1 MNEKISFPD
10 LVALLALKMNVTKK
24 DAEAFLKEFFTISTE
39 VISSGEALKIN
50 ELGLFKPIWVEPRA
64 SVNVQTGEPVEI
76 PGHYKLSF
84 IPDKTLREAVNAPF
98 SSFSVEI
105 LNDHVSTEEMM
116 AVGSD
121 EPVDTQEVE
130 TREET
135 VDLPEEEPL
144 REEIDDIPVS
154 DDVTTED
161 TLTEEVEAAAI
172 EPIIDTEPTPEP
184 VQEPI
189 ADNDSVETL
198 SQEVQPEQGESQS
211 ADEPTPELQNT
222 TPADKPVADKS
233 ETLSAEEDN
242 FYQDYLQKSASR
254 RAFWWGALSAF
265 GLFVVI
271 CAAVWFFLLREDG
284 MKIGEYTL
292 SLTNKE
298 VLTTQPAANNTE
310 EPVVLSEQQDT
321 TSIMPAIEPDTVVTE
336 PKIPTESSEPKLQ
349 KSEPANKAVV
359 ETIRSGVFL
368 TTLARKHFGHKAFWV
383 YIYEENKGVIKN
395 PNQVPIGTRLVIP
408 DAAKYGI
415 DVNNES
421 SVAKAKAL
429 AAKIQSQYE

>member
-39 VISSGEALKIN
+39 VISSGETLNIN

-121 EPVDTQEVE
+121 EPIDTQEVE

-161 TLTEEVEAAAI
+161 TLTEEVEVAAA
-172 EPIIDTEPTPEP
+172 EPIIDTELTPEP

-211 ADEPTPELQNT
+211 ADEPIPEQQNT
-222 TPADKPVADKS
+222 TSADKS
-233 ETLSAEEDN
+233 ETVSAEEDN
-242 FYQDYLQKSASR
+242 FYQEK
-254 RAFWWGALSAF
+254 
-265 GLFVVI
+265 
-271 CAAVWFFLLREDG
+271 
-284 MKIGEYTL
+284 
-292 SLTNKE
+292 
-298 VLTTQPAANNTE
+298 
-310 EPVVLSEQQDT
+310 
-321 TSIMPAIEPDTVVTE
+321 
-336 PKIPTESSEPKLQ
+336 
-349 KSEPANKAVV
+349 
-359 ETIRSGVFL
+359 
-368 TTLARKHFGHKAFWV
+368 
-383 YIYEENKGVIKN
+383 
-395 PNQVPIGTRLVIP
+395 
-408 DAAKYGI
+408 
-415 DVNNES
+415 
-421 SVAKAKAL
+421 
-429 AAKIQSQYE
+429 

>member
-135 VDLPEEEPL
+135 VDSPEEEPL
-144 REEIDDIPVS
+144 REEIDDVPVS

-172 EPIIDTEPTPEP
+172 EPIIDTEPPPEP
-184 VQEPI
+184 VSEPI
-189 ADNDSVETL
+189 ADNDSAETL

-211 ADEPTPELQNT
+211 ADEPIPEQQNT
-222 TPADKPVADKS
+222 TSADKPVADKS
-233 ETLSAEEDN
+233 ETVSAEEDN

-292 SLTNKE
+292 SLTNEE
-298 VLTTQPAANNTE
+298 VLTPQPAGYE
-310 EPVVLSEQQDT
+310 DRRIYPVVDQ
-321 TSIMPAIEPDTVVTE
+321 
-336 PKIPTESSEPKLQ
+336 
-349 KSEPANKAVV
+349 
-359 ETIRSGVFL
+359 
-368 TTLARKHFGHKAFWV
+368 
-383 YIYEENKGVIKN
+383 
-395 PNQVPIGTRLVIP
+395 
-408 DAAKYGI
+408 
-415 DVNNES
+415 
-421 SVAKAKAL
+421 
-429 AAKIQSQYE
+429 